1 MYCTRCGKEVPDQ
14 AKYCRYCGSS
24 LSRPAAPQ
32 SPVTRAPVRK
42 KSRAPVIILCIAAV
56 VILALLAVFA
66 VLRFRSGEK
75 ENPPER
81 TQAPRASHTSEASEA
96 SETSEAPAP
105 EPVRYS
111 YYIDNCSW
119 TEALERTSE
128 TGGRMAVLESPESFE
143 DLTRALDDAGFTGT
157 RFLIGARRDTGS
169 REYRWVDEHGAPT
182 GEVLNDPDSWA
193 YSFWLEGE
201 PSYRTDSAEETCVEI
216 CYDADAGRWGFRD
229 VPDAP
234 CDPASGQCGY
244 IAVYDTP
251 VSAPAEPSGSVADS
265 GAPSAS
271 APGEAPGTVPADYVG
286 AYTAYLSELESN
298 RFDIEAYTYGEQAAL
313 CDVYGD
319 EVPELFFISAEPD
332 SHGSRTFSYLNV
344 CTFEDGMLRTLY
356 TCQIHIAAGGGMD
369 YCVFGSSLDKGIAIY
384 LSSPGETQVVRQL
397 TVIRD
402 WDNPEIAAERRTAL
416 EAGMDAGSTYTAYGL
431 TTDEAG
437 YENACRD
444 TLSGFEQTILTNCGD
459 RAPDFIRAFIG
470 TADAGD
476 SYASLTA
483 YLQDE
488 ITRFSAPAGS
498 APVPEA
504 AAAAYT
510 EEELRSIVSAY
521 GTIGLWCCEDFDG
534 DGTKEAYAL
543 TVAGGAE
550 DLHGIDRVYFVDSQG
565 NLTAMASDITAD
577 YYDQE
582 DGYYL
587 TCQGKGFFHVD
598 YGAYGSGYSTMLF
611 SVRNGQPYELALSR
625 QIQGFQLRDGV
636 FYTTENDF
644 SAGFHQYPECELL
657 YDPSAQEFYKGS
669 RIGE

>member
-1 MYCTRCGKEVPDQ
+1 MKKIILAVLCALTVF
-14 AKYCRYCGSS
+14 S
-24 LSRPAAPQ
+24 LSGCFASGNKLENLDTAQAVDIDSISQADYKNDLDGLVGYLKALQYLPKDTQ
-32 SPVTRAPVRK
+32 PVDMLAEVIGAK
-42 KSRAPVIILCIAAV
+42 KGYRYIFTVNGSQTVTELYE
-56 VILALLAVFA
+56 FDTA
-66 VLRFRSGEK
+66 VLDANAQRVIGEIK
-75 ENPPER
+75 EN
-81 TQAPRASHTSEASEA
+81 
-96 SETSEAPAP
+96 
-105 EPVRYS
+105 
-111 YYIDNCSW
+111 
-119 TEALERTSE
+119 
-128 TGGRMAVLESPESFE
+128 GSFHLFNKE
-143 DLTRALDDAGFTGT
+143 GV
-157 RFLIGARRDTGS
+157 DT
-169 REYRWVDEHGAPT
+169 
-182 GEVLNDPDSWA
+182 
-193 YSFWLEGE
+193 
-201 PSYRTDSAEETCVEI
+201 
-216 CYDADAGRWGFRD
+216 
-229 VPDAP
+229 
-234 CDPASGQCGY
+234 
-244 IAVYDTP
+244 DT
-251 VSAPAEPSGSVADS
+251 
-265 GAPSAS
+265 
-271 APGEAPGTVPADYVG
+271 T
-286 AYTAYLSELESN
+286 YTAYLSELESN
-298 RFDIEAYTYGEQAAL
+298 RLDIEAYTYGEQAAL

-319 EVPELFFISAEPD
+319 EVPELFFISAEQD
-332 SHGSRTFSYLNV
+332 SHGSRTFSYLHV

-384 LSSPGETQVVRQL
+384 LSNPGETQVVRQL

-488 ITRFSAPAGS
+488 IARFSAPAGS